1 MPPTSAFT
9 AHAFFCRLCLKTVLI
24 WGTLLVPQWF
34 YRSNLHQIIWSSLA
48 KNWSHSVL
56 VVSSS
61 TGPWVDS
68 CSSFSNFKWG
78 KSAQTRLFWWESVSL
93 NPSELP
99 SRKMIGGFLTYDSL
113 KVFGGVT
120 ICRDPSWP
128 CLYFLIFNQITSL
141 SPSLSSAVSLSCIK
155 RSVYL
160 FGRGQ
165 GWTLC
170 MCRARQTEA
179 CASAAFTQKSGNA
192 ERVAQRC
199 GCVYLCFGIQL
210 PWNNQTISV

>member
-1 MPPTSAFT
+1 
-9 AHAFFCRLCLKTVLI
+9 
-24 WGTLLVPQWF
+24 
-34 YRSNLHQIIWSSLA
+34 
-48 KNWSHSVL
+48 
-56 VVSSS
+56 
-61 TGPWVDS
+61 
-68 CSSFSNFKWG
+68 
-78 KSAQTRLFWWESVSL
+78 
-93 NPSELP
+93 
-99 SRKMIGGFLTYDSL
+99 MIGGFLTYDSL

-179 CASAAFTQKSGNA
+179 CASLCFHTKSGNA

-210 PWNNQTISV
+210 PWNNQTISVWFLWFTDLFLLPPAPPSLYSPSDSPSHHCSLAFSLHCWAGEEGLTLSCVSTNLHNTPLKLNTVKSYYCFYAALMT